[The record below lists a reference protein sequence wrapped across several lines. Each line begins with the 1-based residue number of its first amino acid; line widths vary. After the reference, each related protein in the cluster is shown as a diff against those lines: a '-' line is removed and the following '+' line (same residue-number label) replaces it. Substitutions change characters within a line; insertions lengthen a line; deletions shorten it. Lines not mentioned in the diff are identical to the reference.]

1 MIGGFLP
8 ATAQPSP
15 LLEVPRRSKG
25 ERTAERIL
33 DAAEALFAERGYA
46 GTALRDVAS
55 AVGLRTPSLYNHFSS
70 KDSLYA
76 AVLER
81 GIRPVFEVLSEVVEV
96 HRGADRDLGRL
107 VERVTA
113 LVAQHPSVPRLIQ
126 HETLAGGRRL
136 TPMLQAWIQPVF
148 ERAQEMVETSSA
160 ATRWQPDQFPLLV
173 LAMYHVFVGYFNI
186 APLYRDMNGRD
197 LLAEE
202 ALAEQTRFFAD
213 LVAVLFSDE
222 SPAEGS

>member
-1 MIGGFLP
+1 MP
-8 ATAQPSP
+8 AAAHPSP
-15 LLEVPRRSKG
+15 VLDTPPRSKG

-55 AVGLRTPSLYNHFSS
+55 EVGLRTPSLYNHFES

-96 HRGADRDLGRL
+96 RQGADRDLGRL
-107 VERVTA
+107 VERVMA
-113 LVAQHPSVPRLIQ
+113 LVAKHPNVPKLIQ

-160 ATRWQPDQFPLLV
+160 ASRWQPDQFPLLV

-186 APLYRDMNGRD
+186 ASLYRDMNGQD

-202 ALAEQTRFFAD
+202 ALVKQERFFAD
-213 LVAVLFSDE
+213 LVEALFADE
-222 SPAEGS
+222 NSAEGR

>member
-1 MIGGFLP
+1 MP
-8 ATAQPSP
+8 AAAHPSP
-15 LLEVPRRSKG
+15 VLDTPPRSKG

-55 AVGLRTPSLYNHFSS
+55 EVGLRTPSLYNHFES

-96 HRGADRDLGRL
+96 RQGADRDLGRL
-107 VERVTA
+107 VERVMA
-113 LVAQHPSVPRLIQ
+113 LVAKHPNVPKLIQ

-160 ATRWQPDQFPLLV
+160 ASRWQPDQFPLLV

-186 APLYRDMNGRD
+186 ASLYRDMNGQD

-202 ALAEQTRFFAD
+202 ALVKQERFFAD
-213 LVAVLFSDE
+213 LVEALFADE
-222 SPAEGS
+222 NPAEGR

>member
-1 MIGGFLP
+1 MDPLPVTAHTGGFLE
-8 ATAQPSP
+8 A
-15 LLEVPRRSKG
+15 PRRSKG

-46 GTALRDVAS
+46 GTALRDVAR
-55 AVGLRTPSLYNHFSS
+55 AVDLRTPSLYNHFAS

-81 GIRPVFEVLSEVVEV
+81 GIRPVFEVLSEVVEA
-96 HRGADRDLGRL
+96 RQGANRDMGRL
-107 VERVTA
+107 VRRVMA
-113 LVAQHPSVPRLIQ
+113 LVARHPNVPKLIQ

-136 TPMLQAWIQPVF
+136 TPMLRAWIQPVF

-160 ATRWQPDQFPLLV
+160 ASRWEPEQFPLLV

-186 APLYRDMNGRD
+186 ASLYLDMNGQD

-202 ALAEQTRFFAD
+202 ALVKQERFFAD
-213 LVAVLFSDE
+213 LVGVLFSDE
-222 SPAEGS
+222 SPAGAPT

>member
-1 MIGGFLP
+1 LQGDPLP
-8 ATAQPSP
+8 AAAHPTPVLDAAP
-15 LLEVPRRSKG
+15 RSKG

-33 DAAEALFAERGYA
+33 DAAEVLFAERGYS
-46 GTALRDVAS
+46 GTALRDVATE
-55 AVGLRTPSLYNHFSS
+55 VGLRTPSLYNHFPS

-81 GIRPVFEVLSEVVEV
+81 GIRPVFEVLSEVVEA
-96 HRGADRDLGRL
+96 RQGADREPEQL
-107 VERVTA
+107 VERVMA
-113 LVAQHPSVPRLIQ
+113 LVARHPNVPRLIQ

-173 LAMYHVFVGYFNI
+173 LATYHVFVGYFTI
-186 APLYRDMNGRD
+186 ASLYQDMNGQD

-202 ALAEQTRFFAD
+202 ALVKQTRFFAD
-213 LVAVLFSDE
+213 LVAVLFTDE
-222 SPAEGS
+222 GPGEGR

>member
-1 MIGGFLP
+1 MP
-8 ATAQPSP
+8 AAAQPSSV
-15 LLEVPRRSKG
+15 LDAPRRSKG

-46 GTALRDVAS
+46 GTTLRDVATE
-55 AVGLRTPSLYNHFSS
+55 VGLRTPSLYNHFPS

-81 GIRPVFEVLSEVVEV
+81 GIRPVFEVMSEVVV
-96 HRGADRDLGRL
+96 ARQGADRDLGGL
-107 VERVTA
+107 VERVMT
-113 LVAQHPSVPRLIQ
+113 LVAQHPNVPRLIQ

-160 ATRWQPDQFPLLV
+160 ATSWQPDQFPLLV
-173 LAMYHVFVGYFNI
+173 LAMYHVFVGYFTI
-186 APLYRDMNGRD
+186 ASLYQEMNGQD

-202 ALAEQTRFFAD
+202 ELVKQTRFYAD
-213 LVAVLFSDE
+213 LVEALFADE
-222 SPAEGS
+222 SPAERR